1 MNLRRAVSGVSF
13 ATMLV
18 PDLIPAAMVGAAIGP
33 CLLLLWLAV
42 VADSRP
48 EPPRMVLIAVVLG
61 AFSGVA
67 AGGVE
72 LWLRRHLPIAHNPW
86 LAADEAALFIADI
99 PEETM
104 KILVIAAIA
113 LRARDFDEPMDGV
126 VYGTAVGLGFA
137 ALENLLY
144 LVGFR
149 ASWQSVAVARG
160 ILSVPLHGALGAI
173 AGAYIASARFGGA
186 LGAHKG
192 RRWPRARLFFLAW
205 LVPVVLHAV
214 YDASAFASGVAQR
227 NAAGAIDGAP
237 APLLMLLIAPAVSF
251 GSVIFAA
258 RLARRIARRQKAAL
272 ETKRVP
278 PIRWRP
284 VWGQCLIG
292 VALTFV
298 SLPLVIAGNSPL
310 AKFFGLVLFVFAI
323 AVARTCAR
331 YLNTVARHR
340 HYAAAAASP

>member
-1 MNLRRAVSGVSF
+1 LYYPGSGVSF
-13 ATMLV
+13 AAMLA
-18 PDLIPAAMVGAAIGP
+18 PDLIPAAMVIAAIAP
-33 CLLLLWLAV
+33 ALLLLWLVV
-42 VADSRP
+42 VADCRP
-48 EPPRMVLIAVVLG
+48 EPPRVVLIAVVLG

-86 LAADEAALFIADI
+86 LAADEVALFIAAI
-99 PEETM
+99 PEEIA
-104 KILVIAAIA
+104 KVSVIAAIA
-113 LRARDFDEPMDGV
+113 LRARHFDEPMDGV

-144 LVGFR
+144 VVG
-149 ASWQSVAVARG
+149 AGTHWQAVAAARAV
-160 ILSVPLHGALGAI
+160 LSVPLHGALGAI

-205 LVPVVLHAV
+205 LIPVVLHAV
-214 YDASAFASGVAQR
+214 YDAAAFSLAE
-227 NAAGAIDGAP
+227 AGRDPANTMAGAP
-237 APLLMLLIAPAVSF
+237 ALLLLIVIVVAF
-251 GSVIFAA
+251 GGVVFAA
-258 RLARRIARRQKAAL
+258 RLARRIARRQRASL

-278 PIRWRP
+278 PVHWRP
-284 VWGQCLIG
+284 VWAQCLIG

-298 SLPLVIAGNSPL
+298 ALTVVIAGNSGGVKL
-310 AKFFGLVLFVFAI
+310 FGLAVFVLAI
-323 AVARTCAR
+323 AVSRNCAR

-340 HYAAAAASP
+340 HYATAAATPKPA